1 MKGYIFLSVVAVI
14 SALLI
19 AYAIGMTIHDIQKTA
34 LKKEARELEA
44 HRKEMFA
51 RSENF
56 KF

>member
-14 SALLI
+14 SVLLI